1 MFKIKGTP
9 LRASHITRWLPL
21 FLCCAL
27 LSACPAEKT
36 AEGGGDEPSGGN
48 VQSQAA
54 APDASDQAREMY
66 AQIMGRYAPVGQC
79 ASADSFW
86 EFTPTTVKNG
96 EMTCQIHGMDTLME
110 QLSIDARQCV
120 SAGSDNGT
128 RLFYIAMPAPNIL
141 QLTGSDLQQELER
154 CGMV

>member
-1 MFKIKGTP
+1 MPI
-9 LRASHITRWLPL
+9 LRRFLPL
-21 FLCCAL
+21 LLCCAL

-36 AEGGGDEPSGGN
+36 AEGQSSDTDVAETTTPSNTQGT
-48 VQSQAA
+48 S
-54 APDASDQAREMY
+54 SDKAREMY

-79 ASADSFW
+79 ESTSSYW
-86 EFTPTTVKNG
+86 EFTPTMVKDG
-96 EMTCQIHGMDTLME
+96 EVTCQIHGMDTLME

-120 SAGSDNGT
+120 SEGNDKGT

-141 QLTGSDLQQELER
+141 QVTGSDLQQELER

>member
-1 MFKIKGTP
+1 MFAIRGSLVRRLTS
-9 LRASHITRWLPL
+9 LLVG
-21 FLCCAL
+21 CAL
-27 LSACPAEKT
+27 LSACPTEKNT
-36 AEGGGDEPSGGN
+36 EAQSTGGASETS
-48 VQSQAA
+48 AA
-54 APDASDQAREMY
+54 GSSEKARGMY

-79 ASADSFW
+79 DSASSYW

-96 EMTCQIHGMDTLME
+96 EVTCQIHGMDTLME

-120 SAGSDNGT
+120 KAGAEDGT

>member
-1 MFKIKGTP
+1 MFEIRRFIP
-9 LRASHITRWLPL
+9 LL
-21 FLCCAL
+21 LCCMA

-36 AEGGGDEPSGGN
+36 AEGQSTDTSMANTSGDQTATPEK
-48 VQSQAA
+48 
-54 APDASDQAREMY
+54 AREMY

-79 ASADSFW
+79 ESAASYW
-86 EFTPTTVKNG
+86 EFTPTTIKDG
-96 EMTCQIHGMDTLME
+96 EVTCQIHSMDTLME

-120 SAGSDNGT
+120 SEGTDKGT

-141 QLTGSDLQQELER
+141 QLTGSDLQQDLER